1 MSSPLEVASIK
12 LLAAESNQLR
22 ILRVSLTIERR

>member
-1 MSSPLEVASIK
+1 MSSPIDGGSIK

-22 ILRVSLTIERR
+22 FLRVSLTIERR